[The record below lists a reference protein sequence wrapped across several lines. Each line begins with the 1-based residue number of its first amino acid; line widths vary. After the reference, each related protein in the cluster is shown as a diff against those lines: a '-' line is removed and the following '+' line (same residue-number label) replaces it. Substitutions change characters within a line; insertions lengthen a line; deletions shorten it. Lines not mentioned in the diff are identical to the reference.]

1 MHFQFQPKVGVEL
14 AGFASIY
21 QDKWAKQ
28 QEDNSFNDQEPTSV
42 LHMRSQSPPTSA
54 STLSSSFNGGSGG
67 GGSGGNFTTT
77 TIVPPESTQ
86 LEFQPIQSELD
97 LVTTG
102 PVGVQ
107 RCNNLGIED
116 WEAMLFES
124 TVSPSQDQ
132 NSLLRWIAG
141 DVDDHGLKQLLQTGP
156 DFIPGFDPMDPGNLG
171 YFPQNPIFTSPP
183 ESIGLYQQL
192 ENQEMKP
199 QILNPPNPNFFLP
212 FPQEQQ
218 PLPKRLSHGQIPK
231 LPFSD
236 HELFIKKQQLVGFQE
251 QKPLMVSQQ
260 QQAATLLDQLCKVA
274 EMVETGN
281 FSHAQ
286 GILARLN
293 HLSPVGKTFQRIG
306 FYFKEA
312 LQLLLLMYNNT
323 PVSKNPTPF
332 DVIFKMGAY
341 KVFSEVSPFVQFVNF
356 TSNQA
361 FLEALEN
368 SDRIHI
374 VDFDIGF
381 GAQWASF
388 MQELPMRSKG
398 VVPSLRITAFVSLST
413 YHPIELGLIR
423 ENLEQFANGIGVN
436 FELEVLN
443 FDCLDQNPYSLPM
456 FRMNENEALA
466 VNFPVWSA
474 SYRPS
479 ILPNLLRIV
488 KQLRPK
494 IVVSLDRG
502 CDRNDLSFPQHIINA
517 FYSYI
522 SLLESLDAAVNVTSD
537 AINKIERFLIVP
549 KIETTVLGRLHSLE
563 KMPPWKTLFA
573 SAGFTPLTFS
583 NFTETQ
589 AECVV
594 KRAQVRGF
602 HIEKCHASLVLCWQQ
617 KELISASAW
626 RC

>member
-1 MHFQFQPKVGVEL
+1 
-14 AGFASIY
+14 
-21 QDKWAKQ
+21 
-28 QEDNSFNDQEPTSV
+28 
-42 LHMRSQSPPTSA
+42 
-54 STLSSSFNGGSGG
+54 
-67 GGSGGNFTTT
+67 
-77 TIVPPESTQ
+77 
-86 LEFQPIQSELD
+86 
-97 LVTTG
+97 
-102 PVGVQ
+102 
-107 RCNNLGIED
+107 
-116 WEAMLFES
+116 
-124 TVSPSQDQ
+124 
-132 NSLLRWIAG
+132 
-141 DVDDHGLKQLLQTGP
+141 
-156 DFIPGFDPMDPGNLG
+156 
-171 YFPQNPIFTSPP
+171 
-183 ESIGLYQQL
+183 
-192 ENQEMKP
+192 
-199 QILNPPNPNFFLP
+199 
-212 FPQEQQ
+212 
-218 PLPKRLSHGQIPK
+218 
-231 LPFSD
+231 
-236 HELFIKKQQLVGFQE
+236 
-251 QKPLMVSQQ
+251 
-260 QQAATLLDQLCKVA
+260 
-274 EMVETGN
+274 
-281 FSHAQ
+281 
-286 GILARLN
+286 
-293 HLSPVGKTFQRIG
+293 
-306 FYFKEA
+306 
-312 LQLLLLMYNNT
+312 MYNNT

-361 FLEALEN
+361 FLEALED

-413 YHPIELGLIR
+413 YHPIELSLIR

-563 KMPPWKTLFA
+563 KMPPWKSLFA

-602 HIEKCHASLVLCWQQ
+602 HIQKCHASLVLCWQQ

>member
-67 GGSGGNFTTT
+67 GGSGVNFTTT

-141 DVDDHGLKQLLQTGP
+141 DVDEHGLKQLLQTGP
-156 DFIPGFDPMDPGNLG
+156 DFIPGLDPMDPGNLG

-218 PLPKRLSHGQIPK
+218 PLPKRLNHGQIPK

-312 LQLLLLMYNNT
+312 LQLLLFMYNNT

-341 KVFSEVSPFVQFVNF
+341 K
-356 TSNQA
+356 
-361 FLEALEN
+361 
-368 SDRIHI
+368 
-374 VDFDIGF
+374 
-381 GAQWASF
+381 
-388 MQELPMRSKG
+388 ELPMRSKG

-413 YHPIELGLIR
+413 YHPIELSLIR

-443 FDCLDQNPYSLPM
+443 FDSLDQNPYSLPM

-522 SLLESLDAAVNVTSD
+522 SLLESLDAAVNVNSD

-602 HIEKCHASLVLCWQQ
+602 HIQKCHASLVLCWQQ